1 MTKQIIVT
9 DSTSDLSQ
17 DYLTQHNIHVV
28 PLSLTIDGQS
38 YVDQIDI
45 SSKDYIQRIEEDA
58 DVKTSQPPIGKFIEL
73 YEQLGQEDVEIISI
87 HMASGLSG
95 TYQTALQASDMV
107 DANVTVID
115 SKSISFGLGYQIQ
128 RLVELVNTN
137 LSTNEIVTKIQ
148 ELQKNIKLFVVIGQ
162 LNQLIKGGRISK
174 AKGFIGNIM
183 KIKPIGTL
191 EDGYLEIVHNSRTQ
205 NSSIQYLKKEISE
218 FIDKH
223 KIKSIGVAHA
233 NVIEFVEK
241 LKTQFDDAFGKHEY
255 DVNVTTPVVTTH
267 TGQGAIGLVVVR
279 EAK

>member
-17 DYLTQHNIHVV
+17 DYLKQHNIHVI
-28 PLSLTIDGQS
+28 PLSVTIDGKS
-38 YVDQIDI
+38 YVDQLDI
-45 SSKDYIQRIEEDA
+45 TSEEYIQHIEDDA

-73 YEQLGQEDVEIISI
+73 YETLAKDDVEIFSI
-87 HMASGLSG
+87 HMSSGLSG
-95 TYQTALQASDMV
+95 TYNTALQASEMV
-107 DANVTVID
+107 DANITVID

-128 RLVELVNTN
+128 KLVELINTN
-137 LSTNEIVTKIQ
+137 LSSNEIVESLK
-148 ELQKNIKLFVVIGQ
+148 EVQKNTKLFVVIGQ

-174 AKGFIGNIM
+174 TKGFIGNIM

-191 EDGYLEIVHNSRTQ
+191 EDGYLEMVHNARTQ

-233 NVIEFVEK
+233 NVIDFVEK
-241 LKTQFDDAFGKHEY
+241 LKSQFDDAFGPQEY
-255 DVNVTTPVVTTH
+255 DVNVTTPVISTH

-279 EAK
+279 H

>member
-17 DYLTQHNIHVV
+17 DYLKKHDIHVI
-28 PLSLTIDGQS
+28 PLSVTIDGKS
-38 YVDQIDI
+38 YVDQLDI
-45 SSKDYIQRIEEDA
+45 TSEEYIQHIEDDA

-73 YEQLGQEDVEIISI
+73 YETLSKDDVEIFSI
-87 HMASGLSG
+87 HMSSGLSG
-95 TYQTALQASDMV
+95 TYQTALQASEMV
-107 DANVTVID
+107 DANITVID

-128 RLVELVNTN
+128 KLVELVNTN
-137 LSTNEIVTKIQ
+137 LSSFEIVESLK
-148 ELQKNIKLFVVIGQ
+148 EVQKNTKLFVVIGQ

-174 AKGFIGNIM
+174 TKGFIGNIM

-191 EDGYLEIVHNSRTQ
+191 EDGYLEMVHNARTQ

-233 NVIEFVEK
+233 NVIDFVEK
-241 LKTQFDDAFGKHEY
+241 LKSQFDDAFGPQEY
-255 DVNVTTPVVTTH
+255 DVNVTTPVISTH

-279 EAK
+279 H

>member
-73 YEQLGQEDVEIISI
+73 YERLGQEDVEIISI
-87 HMASGLSG
+87 HMSSGLSG

-107 DANVTVID
+107 AANVTVID

-137 LSTNEIVTKIQ
+137 LSTNEIVAKIQ

-174 AKGFIGNIM
+174 TKGFIGNIM

-233 NVIEFVEK
+233 NVLEFVDK
-241 LKTQFDDAFGKHEY
+241 LKAQFDDAFGKHEY

-279 EAK
+279 ETK